1 MIQRPMPPT
10 MTAMSIAA
18 RVRASVAWTRVGDDG
33 RNPAGLAPI

>member
-1 MIQRPMPPT
+1 

-18 RVRASVAWTRVGDDG
+18 RVRASVAWACVGDDG